1 MTEMEM
7 CREKIN
13 RSCDVKRHRHCAL
26 AFSKSGKLIAAAT
39 NRISDHGYV
48 SDWSL
53 HAEEMLI
60 KKLRKIHAKE
70 RFGYIRIL
78 VVRMPKAQEW
88 GMSKPCSGCSRLIQD
103 YGINDVSF
111 TNNIGAIESWKP

>member
-1 MTEMEM
+1 MTILDL

-13 RSCDVKRHRHCAL
+13 RSCDVKRHRHCAM
-26 AFSKSGKLIAAAT
+26 AFSKSGKLIACAT
-39 NRISDHGYV
+39 NRIFDHGHV

-88 GMSKPCSGCSRLIQD
+88 GMSKPCDGCQRMIKA
-103 YGINDVSF
+103 YGINEVTYTS
-111 TNNIGAIESWKP
+111 ESGSLVNM